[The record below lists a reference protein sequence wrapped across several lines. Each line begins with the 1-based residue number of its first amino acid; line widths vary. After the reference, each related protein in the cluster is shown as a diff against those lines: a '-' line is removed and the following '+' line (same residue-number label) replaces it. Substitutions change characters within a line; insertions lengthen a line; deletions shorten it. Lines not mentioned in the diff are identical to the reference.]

1 MNAFDALVGWK
12 LKAMLGAIVLASMVG
27 VFAFFHHLGVQA
39 QVKRDA
45 PVFAAY
51 EVRID
56 RLMGQL
62 RDLEGKL
69 KTSNA
74 AVDQLKADAD
84 AREKATAAALKA
96 ARTQADR
103 YRLRA
108 SQIAAARPTGD
119 QCVAARALVVEVLS
133 EERK

>member
-1 MNAFDALVGWK
+1 MNAFDVLAGWR
-12 LKAMLGAIVLASMVG
+12 LKAMLAVIVLG
-27 VFAFFHHLGVQA
+27 VLTGV
-39 QVKRDA
+39 VLWGRHDA
-45 PVFAAY
+45 VADERERMKPVITGY
-51 EVRID
+51 ELRID
-56 RLMGQL
+56 RLLGQL

-69 KTSNA
+69 SVSNA
-74 AVDQLKADAD
+74 AVDALKDQAD
-84 AREKATAAALKA
+84 AREKAAAAALKA

-119 QCVAARALVVEVLS
+119 QCVAARALVIGVLS